1 VNLNKYL
8 KTSLAKQFSVLTMT
22 IILAFSLL
30 TTILIIYQNQ
40 QQIEFESTNE
50 QLVQKEILASQ
61 IDYAFNMAISEMRAY
76 YAYKG
81 EPTYYQKVQEQE
93 QIVKEKLAE
102 LKSIADSEADL
113 VFIQHTE
120 EFYNYYFFDTMPKT
134 KELYDSG
141 EIDEVARIAVSQN
154 GSETIR
160 GYQSSLKEYTDELNQ
175 QSLEIQKGQTKKN
188 FISQLVFA
196 AILFTLIGGMALL
209 TRITLGKIGRPL
221 KNLTVAASE
230 IADGHTILFT
240 DTTNRQDELGL
251 LSKAFEKMSK
261 SIQEKEQDLLLLI
274 DKSEGER
281 LLTQNIL
288 DTIKEGILL
297 IDPSGRVIQVNEKM
311 CDLIGSR
318 PSEIVDK
325 KYEDWIKELVY
336 STEDGVEVSKF
347 FEQILFQ
354 EKVSKPS
361 IIYHL
366 RAPAKRV
373 IQAYCEALERD
384 GQKIGTVIVHRDIT
398 KEYEVDLMKSEF
410 VSTVSH
416 ELRTPL
422 ASVLGFTELILT
434 KDLKPERQM
443 KYLTTIYKEAKR
455 LTALINDFLDV
466 QRMEAGKQTYEKK
479 YEDIAPILHDIIET
493 YQLNNPNH
501 TIHLEK
507 GTSHTMVYG
516 DKDKLAQIFNNIL
529 SNAIKY
535 SPNGGNIFVNLFEEG
550 PNLNIAIKDEGL
562 GIPEDALD
570 KLFTKFYRVDNSDRR
585 KIGGT
590 GLGLA
595 IVKEI
600 VKAHEGDI
608 TVHSV
613 PREGSTFTISIPLVV
628 GITKDVHVNERNTK
642 DILNQSG
649 KVYVMVVEDDISHAN
664 LLQAELQESNFYVK
678 VYSNAESALAAVKA
692 EQPDVI
698 VLDIMLGEN
707 TMNGWDFIKHVK
719 TIDELKRIPIFI
731 SSALDD
737 KEKGMALGA
746 NEYLIKPYPPSKLS
760 KFIFQT
766 LLEKDLNGQI
776 HIPSQ
781 WEDK

>member
-1 VNLNKYL
+1 MKIDKYL

-30 TTILIIYQNQ
+30 TTILLVYQNEQ
-40 QQIEFESTNE
+40 QQEFEATNE
-50 QLVQKEILASQ
+50 KLAQKDILASEL
-61 IDYAFNMAISEMRAY
+61 DYAFNMAISEMRAY
-76 YAYKG
+76 FAYKG
-81 EPTYYQKVQEQE
+81 EPTYFQRVQDQE
-93 QIVKEKLAE
+93 QIVQEKLAD
-102 LKSIADSEADL
+102 LKRMADSPEDF
-113 VFIQHTE
+113 VFIEHTE
-120 EFYNYYFFDTMPKT
+120 EFYNYYFFNNMPTSKQ
-134 KELYDSG
+134 LYDSG
-141 EIDEVARIAVSQN
+141 NFDEVARIAVNQN
-154 GSETIR
+154 GSKTIR
-160 GYQSSLKEYTDELNQ
+160 AYQGSLKDYTDKLNQ
-175 QSLEIQKGQTKKN
+175 QSLEIQEQQTRKTL
-188 FISQLVFA
+188 ISQLVFA
-196 AILFTLIGGMALL
+196 AILFVLIGGMGLL
-209 TRITLGKIGRPL
+209 TRITLRRIGRPL

-230 IADGHTILFT
+230 IADGQSVLFT

-261 SIQEKEQDLLLLI
+261 SIQEKEQDLLRLI
-274 DKSEGER
+274 EQSEGER

-297 IDPSGRVIQVNEKM
+297 VDPTGRVIQVNEKM
-311 CDLIGSR
+311 CDLIGSS
-318 PSEIVDK
+318 PSEIIDK
-325 KYEDWIKELVY
+325 KYGEWIEELAN
-336 STEDGVEVSKF
+336 STNDGAEVTKF
-347 FEQILFQ
+347 FEQILFHG
-354 EKVSKPS
+354 KVSEQS
-361 IIYHL
+361 MVYHQQ
-366 RAPAKRV
+366 APAERV
-373 IQAYCEALERD
+373 IQVYCEVLERD
-384 GQKIGTVIVHRDIT
+384 GKKIGTVMVHRDIS

-422 ASVLGFTELILT
+422 ASVLGFTELILN
-434 KDLKPERQM
+434 KELKPERQK
-443 KYLTTIYKEAKR
+443 KYLTTIYQEAKR

-479 YEDIAPILHDIIET
+479 YVDVAPILEDIIET
-493 YQLNNPNH
+493 YQLNNPTH
-501 TIHLEK
+501 EIHLER
-507 GTSHTMVYG
+507 GTDQTTVYG
-516 DKDKLAQIFNNIL
+516 DKDKLAQVFNNIL

-535 SPNGGNIFVNLFEEG
+535 SPNGGNIFVHLFADG
-550 PNLNIAIKDEGL
+550 SQLKIAIKDEGL
-562 GIPEDALD
+562 GIPADALD

-608 TVHSV
+608 TAESAPGDGSV
-613 PREGSTFTISIPLVV
+613 FTIIFPLVV
-628 GITKDVHVNERNTK
+628 GITKVVHELNPQ
-642 DILNQSG
+642 DIPNQAG
-649 KVYVMVVEDDISHAN
+649 KVNVVVVEDDISHAN
-664 LLQAELQESNFYVK
+664 LLQTELQESNFHVK
-678 VYSNAESALAAVKA
+678 VFSNAESALAAVKV
-692 EQPDVI
+692 EHPDVI

-707 TMNGWDFIKHVK
+707 TMTGWDFIKHVK

-781 WEDK
+781 NED

>member
-1 VNLNKYL
+1 VKIDKYL

-30 TTILIIYQNQ
+30 TTILLVYQNEQ
-40 QQIEFESTNE
+40 QQEFEATNE
-50 QLVQKEILASQ
+50 KLAQKDILASEL
-61 IDYAFNMAISEMRAY
+61 DYAFNMAISEMRAY
-76 YAYKG
+76 FAYKG
-81 EPTYYQKVQEQE
+81 EPTYFQRVQDQE
-93 QIVKEKLAE
+93 QIVQEKLAD
-102 LKSIADSEADL
+102 LKRMADSPEDF
-113 VFIQHTE
+113 VFIEHTE
-120 EFYNYYFFDTMPKT
+120 DFYNYYFFNNMPTSKQ
-134 KELYDSG
+134 LYDSG
-141 EIDEVARIAVSQN
+141 NFDEVARIAVNQN
-154 GSETIR
+154 GSKTIR
-160 GYQSSLKEYTDELNQ
+160 AYQSSLKDYTDKLNQ
-175 QSLEIQKGQTKKN
+175 QSLEIQEQQTRKTL
-188 FISQLVFA
+188 ISQLVFA
-196 AILFTLIGGMALL
+196 AILFVLIGGMGLL
-209 TRITLGKIGRPL
+209 TRITLRRIGRPL

-230 IADGHTILFT
+230 IADGQSVLFT

-261 SIQEKEQDLLLLI
+261 SIQEKEQDLLRLI
-274 DKSEGER
+274 EQSEGER

-297 IDPSGRVIQVNEKM
+297 VDPTGRVIQVNEKM
-311 CDLIGSR
+311 CDLIGTS
-318 PSEIVDK
+318 PSEIIDK
-325 KYEDWIKELVY
+325 KYGEWIEELAN
-336 STEDGVEVSKF
+336 STNDGAEVTKF
-347 FEQILFQ
+347 FEQILFHG
-354 EKVSKPS
+354 KVSEQS
-361 IIYHL
+361 MVYHQQ
-366 RAPAKRV
+366 APAERV
-373 IQAYCEALERD
+373 IQVYCEVLERD
-384 GQKIGTVIVHRDIT
+384 GKKIGTVMVHRDIS

-422 ASVLGFTELILT
+422 ASVLGFTELILN
-434 KDLKPERQM
+434 KELKPERQK
-443 KYLTTIYKEAKR
+443 KYLTTIYQEAKR

-479 YEDIAPILHDIIET
+479 YVDVAPILEDIIET
-493 YQLNNPNH
+493 YQLNNPTH
-501 TIHLEK
+501 EIHLER
-507 GTSHTMVYG
+507 GTDQTTVYG
-516 DKDKLAQIFNNIL
+516 DKDKLAQVFNNIL

-535 SPNGGNIFVNLFEEG
+535 SPNGGKIFVHLFADG
-550 PNLNIAIKDEGL
+550 SQLKIAIKDEGL
-562 GIPEDALD
+562 GIPADALD

-608 TVHSV
+608 TAESAPGDGSV
-613 PREGSTFTISIPLVV
+613 FTIIFPLVV
-628 GITKDVHVNERNTK
+628 GIAKEVHELNPQ
-642 DILNQSG
+642 DIPNQAG
-649 KVYVMVVEDDISHAN
+649 KVNVVVVEDDISHAN
-664 LLQAELQESNFYVK
+664 LLQTELQESNFYVK
-678 VYSNAESALAAVKA
+678 VFSNAESALAAVKV
-692 EQPDVI
+692 EHPDVI

-707 TMNGWDFIKHVK
+707 TMTGWDFIKHVK

-781 WEDK
+781 NED

>member
-1 VNLNKYL
+1 VKLNKYL
-8 KTSLAKQFSVLTMT
+8 KTSLARQFSVLTVT

-30 TTILIIYQNQ
+30 TAVLIIYQNQ
-40 QQIEFESTNE
+40 QQQKFETANE
-50 QLVQKEILASQ
+50 KFVQKEILASEL
-61 IDYAFNMAISEMRAY
+61 DYAFNMAISEMRAY

-81 EPTYYQKVQEQE
+81 EPTYFQKVMEREQV
-93 QIVKEKLAE
+93 VKEKLAS
-102 LKSIADSEADL
+102 LKAMADRDEDL
-113 VFIQHTE
+113 VFIEHTE
-120 EFYNYYFFDTMPKT
+120 DFYRYYFFDIMPKS

-141 EIDEVARIAVSQN
+141 NIDEVVRIAVDQN

-160 GYQSSLKEYTDELNQ
+160 AYQSSLKEYTDELNQ
-175 QSLEIQKGQTKKN
+175 QILNNQEGQTKKIL
-188 FISQLVFA
+188 ISQLVFA
-196 AILFTLIGGMALL
+196 SILIILIGGMALL
-209 TRITLGKIGRPL
+209 TRMMLGRIGRPL
-221 KNLTVAASE
+221 KNLTIAASE
-230 IADGHTILFT
+230 IADGQTIVFT

-261 SIQEKEQDLLLLI
+261 SIQEKEQDLLRLI
-274 DKSEGER
+274 EQSEGER
-281 LLTQNIL
+281 MLTQNIL

-297 IDPSGRVIQVNEKM
+297 VAPSGRVIQVNEKM

-325 KYEDWIKELVY
+325 EYEDWIQELVN
-336 STEDGVEVSKF
+336 STEDGAEITKF
-347 FEQILFQ
+347 FDQILFHG
-354 EKVSKPS
+354 KVSEHS
-361 IIYHL
+361 LVYHQQ
-366 RAPAKRV
+366 APAERV
-373 IQAYCEALERD
+373 IQVYCEALERD
-384 GQKIGTVIVHRDIT
+384 GKKIGTVMVHRDIS

-422 ASVLGFTELILT
+422 ASVLGFTELILN
-434 KDLKPERQM
+434 KELKPERQK
-443 KYLTTIYKEAKR
+443 KYLTTIYQEAKR

-479 YEDIAPILHDIIET
+479 YVDVAPILEEIIET
-493 YQLNNPNH
+493 YQLNNPAH
-501 TIHLEK
+501 EIHLER
-507 GTSHTMVYG
+507 GTDQTMVYG
-516 DKDKLAQIFNNIL
+516 DKDKLAQVFNNIL

-535 SPNGGNIFVNLFEEG
+535 SPNGGNIFVNVFIDGSHLK
-550 PNLNIAIKDEGL
+550 IAIKDEGL
-562 GIPEDALD
+562 GIPADALD
-570 KLFTKFYRVDNSDRR
+570 KLFTKFYRVDNTDRR

-600 VKAHEGDI
+600 VKAHDGDI
-608 TVHSV
+608 TVDSAPGDGSV
-613 PREGSTFTISIPLVV
+613 FTIIFPLVV
-628 GITKDVHVNERNTK
+628 GITKDVHELNPQDSSNEV
-642 DILNQSG
+642 G
-649 KVYVMVVEDDISHAN
+649 KVNVIVVEDDISHAN
-664 LLQAELQESNFYVK
+664 LLQTELQESNFHVK
-678 VYSNAESALAAVKA
+678 VFSNAESALAAVKV
-692 EQPDVI
+692 EHPDVI

-707 TMNGWDFIKHVK
+707 TMTGWDFIKHVK

-781 WEDK
+781 NEDE

>member
-1 VNLNKYL
+1 MQLNKYL

-30 TTILIIYQNQ
+30 TTILIVYQNEQ
-40 QQIEFESTNE
+40 QQEFETTNGK
-50 QLVQKEILASQ
+50 LVQKEILASGL
-61 IDYAFNMAISEMRAY
+61 DYAFNMAISEMRAY
-76 YAYKG
+76 FAFKG
-81 EPTYYQKVQEQE
+81 EITYFQRVQEQE
-93 QIVKEKLAE
+93 QIVQEKLAD
-102 LKSIADSEADL
+102 LKRIADSAEDF
-113 VFIQHTE
+113 VFIEHTE
-120 EFYNYYFFDTMPKT
+120 DFYNYYFFNNMPKS
-134 KELYDSG
+134 KQLYDSG
-141 EIDEVARIAVSQN
+141 NLDEVARIAVNQN
-154 GSETIR
+154 GSKTIR
-160 GYQSSLKEYTDELNQ
+160 AYQSSLKEYTDKLNQ
-175 QSLEIQKGQTKKN
+175 QSLEIQEEQTKKN

-196 AILFTLIGGMALL
+196 AILFVLIGGMALL

-221 KNLTVAASE
+221 KNLTIAASK
-230 IADGHTILFT
+230 IADGQTVLFT

-261 SIQEKEQDLLLLI
+261 SIQEKEQDLLRLI
-274 DKSEGER
+274 EQSEGER

-297 IDPSGRVIQVNEKM
+297 VDPSGRVIQVNEKM

-325 KYEDWIKELVY
+325 KYEDWIEELGN
-336 STEDGVEVSKF
+336 STEDGAEVTKF

-354 EKVSKPS
+354 GKVSEPS
-361 IIYHL
+361 IIYHQHV
-366 RAPAKRV
+366 PAERV
-373 IQAYCEALERD
+373 IQVYCEALERD
-384 GQKIGTVIVHRDIT
+384 GQKIGTVIVHRDIS

-422 ASVLGFTELILT
+422 ASVLGFTELILN
-434 KDLKPERQM
+434 KELKPERQK
-443 KYLTTIYKEAKR
+443 KYLTTIYQEAKR

-479 YEDIAPILHDIIET
+479 YEDVAPILQDIIET

-501 TIHLEK
+501 AIHLEAD
-507 GTSHTMVYG
+507 TSHTMVYG
-516 DKDKLAQIFNNIL
+516 DKDKLAQIFTNIL

-535 SPNGGNIFVNLFEEG
+535 SPNGGNIFVTLFEEG
-550 PNLNIAIKDEGL
+550 SNLNIAIKDEGL

-570 KLFTKFYRVDNSDRR
+570 QLFTKFYRVDNSDRR

-608 TVHSV
+608 TVQSV
-613 PREGSTFTISIPLVV
+613 PREGSTFTISFPLVV
-628 GITKDVHVNERNTK
+628 GIMRDVHELNPQDRS
-642 DILNQSG
+642 NQSG
-649 KVYVMVVEDDISHAN
+649 KVNVIVVEDDISHAN
-664 LLQAELQESNFYVK
+664 LLQAELQESNFHVK
-678 VYSNAESALAAVKA
+678 VFSNAESALAAVKA

-707 TMNGWDFIKHVK
+707 TMNGWDFIKQVK

-781 WEDK
+781 TED